1 MTLHMTSDEFA
12 KSSKLF
18 GFLDEAGRARMMA
31 IAREEQ
37 HPAEAVICREGE
49 AGEVFWVILEGEV
62 HVRVEDVVGD
72 KEVAVL
78 GLGQF
83 FGEISAVMAQPRSAT
98 VTASSDLRLLAFD
111 RAPVMEILADYP
123 KVKEIVGKVG
133 LMRSEDT
140 VEKLMSD

>member
-18 GFLDEAGRARMMA
+18 GFLDEAGRARMMD

-37 HPAEAVICREGE
+37 QPSGTVICTEGE
-49 AGEVFWVILEGEV
+49 AGDVFWVILEGEV

-78 GLGQF
+78 GPGQF

-98 VTASSDLRLLAFD
+98 VTASTDLRLLAFD

>member
-1 MTLHMTSDEFA
+1 MTVTMTTEEFS

-37 HPAEAVICREGE
+37 RSAGDEICKEGD

-62 HVRVEDVVGD
+62 KVRVEDVIGE

-78 GLGQF
+78 GPGQF
-83 FGEISAVMAQPRSAT
+83 FGEISAVLAQPRSAT
-98 VTASSDLRLLAFD
+98 VTANTDLRLLAFD

>member
-1 MTLHMTSDEFA
+1 MALHMTSDEFA

-37 HPAEAVICREGE
+37 QPAGTEICREGE
-49 AGEVFWVILEGEV
+49 AGDVFWVILEGEV

-78 GLGQF
+78 GPGQF
-83 FGEISAVMAQPRSAT
+83 FGEISAVLAQPRSAT
-98 VTASSDLRLLAFD
+98 VTASTGLRLLAFD